1 MLALS
6 LSDPM
11 TSSFAL
17 PMLLIVSV
25 SAGCAAMGGQSG
37 LAEAERRASVDA
49 ARQVSPALPFDE
61 SEARAAFGSGR
72 GRIEGVLYTSR
83 GRFTWVKKLQ
93 NDHTFHAATEIHLMP
108 ATAYTQSYLDLRRR
122 NDQSDVTVELDPR
135 AKSFMRSTKT
145 DAYGRFVFEGLM
157 PGRYLLLS
165 DVFMRNGY
173 TTSDVVGQ
181 GQNQFGTTT
190 YTQQRRVDTSY
201 YKLLSASVAVD
212 GDGSTARIELNDQ

>member
-1 MLALS
+1 
-6 LSDPM
+6 M
-11 TSSFAL
+11 TPRFAL
-17 PMLLIVSV
+17 PLLLIVSV
-25 SAGCAAMGGQSG
+25 SAGCAAIGGRSG
-37 LAEAERRASVDA
+37 LAEAERRASVGA

-61 SEARAAFGSGR
+61 SEARTAFGPGG

-83 GRFTWVKKLQ
+83 GRFAWVKKLQ
-93 NDHTFHAATEIHLMP
+93 NDHTFHAATDVHLMP
-108 ATAYTQSYLDLRRR
+108 ATAYTQSYLELRKRH
-122 NDQSDVTVELDPR
+122 DQSDVTVQLDPR
-135 AKSFMRSTKT
+135 ARSFMKSAKT
-145 DAYGRFVFEGLM
+145 DAYGRFAFEGLK

-201 YKLLSASVAVD
+201 YKLLSASVSVD
-212 GDGSTARIELNDQ
+212 GDGMTAQIELNDQ